1 MKAGRITVSTRQFAV
16 KEIPTPEANA
26 GEVRIK
32 VAAAGVCLSDV
43 HFLDGSISPGYLK
56 GDEVTLGHEVAGT
69 IDQVGEGV
77 RDLQIGDRVLIIAG
91 ERNQN
96 NQVTTLGFDYDGG
109 YAEYLIAKA
118 YLVVKI
124 PDNLSFEEAAIIPDA
139 VSTPWAAIS
148 STANIKAGESV
159 AVFGVGGLGIHAVQL
174 LKMIGCSK
182 VIAIDPRPDARQKA
196 LEIGADF
203 AFDPADEE
211 LKKHR
216 GLNAAFDF
224 AGVTPVRKQSL
235 SLLGEQG
242 KLVIVGIA
250 NEPITIPNDMAFTY
264 MRTQILG
271 HYGSEPHHTKELV
284 EFVKQGKLSL
294 AKSVSEIMPLDK
306 AAEALEK
313 LEKKIGNPIRIVL
326 KP

>member
-1 MKAGRITVSTRQFAV
+1 MKAGRITVSTRKFEV
-16 KEIPTPEANA
+16 KEIPTPIAGK

-32 VAAAGVCLSDV
+32 VGAAGVCLSDV
-43 HFLDGSISPGYLK
+43 HFLDGTLSPGYLK
-56 GDEVTLGHEVAGT
+56 GDEVTMGHEIAGT
-69 IDQVGEGV
+69 IETLGEGV
-77 RDLQIGDRVLIIAG
+77 HKYKVGDRVLVIAG
-91 ERNQN
+91 EYNEN
-96 NQVTTLGFDYDGG
+96 NQITTLGFDHDGV
-109 YAEYLIAKA
+109 YAEYVVTKASLI
-118 YLVVKI
+118 VKI
-124 PDNLSFEEAAIIPDA
+124 PDSLPFEEAAIIPDA

-148 STANIKAGESV
+148 TTAKIQSGETA

-182 VIAIDPRPDARQKA
+182 VIAIDPLPEARARA
-196 LEIGADF
+196 LEMGADF

-224 AGVTPVRKQSL
+224 AGVSAVRKQAL
-235 SLLGEQG
+235 SILGEAG
-242 KLVIVGIA
+242 RLVIVGIA

-271 HYGSEPHHTKELV
+271 HYGSQPHHTKELV
-284 EFVKQGKLSL
+284 EFIENGKLNLSR
-294 AKSVSEIMPLDK
+294 SISEVLPLSD
-306 AAEALEK
+306 AALALEK

>member
-1 MKAGRITVSTRQFAV
+1 MKAGRITVSTRKFEV
-16 KEIPTPEANA
+16 KEIPTPTPNH

-32 VAAAGVCLSDV
+32 VGAAGVCLSDV
-43 HFLDGSISPGYLK
+43 HFIDGTLSPGYLK

-69 IDQVGEGV
+69 IDQLGEGV
-77 RDLQIGDRVLIIAG
+77 HTYKVGDRVLVVAG
-91 ERNQN
+91 ERNEK
-96 NQVTTLGFDYDGG
+96 NQITTLGFDYDGG
-109 YAEYLIAKA
+109 YAEYVIAKA
-118 YLVVKI
+118 GLLVKI
-124 PDNLSFEEAAIIPDA
+124 PDSLPFEEAAIIPDA

-148 STANIKAGESV
+148 STAKMKNGETA

-174 LKMIGCSK
+174 LKIVGCSK
-182 VIAIDPRPDARQKA
+182 VIAIDPRPEARAKA

-203 AFDPADEE
+203 AFDPSDEE

-224 AGVTPVRKQSL
+224 AGVTPVRKQAL
-235 SLLGEQG
+235 SMLGEQG
-242 KLVIVGIA
+242 RLVIVGIA

-271 HYGSEPHHTKELV
+271 HYGSEPMHTKELV

-294 AKSVSEIMPLDK
+294 SKSISEVLPLDQ
-306 AAEALEK
+306 AALALEK

-326 KP
+326 RP

>member
-1 MKAGRITVSTRQFAV
+1 MKAGRITISTRKFAV
-16 KEIPTPEANA
+16 TEVPTPSA
-26 GEVRIK
+26 GPGQVRIK
-32 VAAAGVCLSDV
+32 VGAAGVCLSDV
-43 HFLDGSISPGYLK
+43 HLLDSTLSPGYLK

-69 IDQVGEGV
+69 IDQLGEGV
-77 RDLQIGDRVLIIAG
+77 HTYQVGDRVLVIAG
-91 ERNQN
+91 ERNEK
-96 NQVTTLGFDYDGG
+96 NQITTLGFDYDGG
-109 YAEYLIAKA
+109 YAEYVVTKAALI
-118 YLVVKI
+118 VKI
-124 PDNLSFEEAAIIPDA
+124 PDDLPFEEAAIIPDA

-148 STANIKAGESV
+148 STAKMQPGESA

-174 LKMIGCSK
+174 LKMLGCSK
-182 VIAIDPRPDARQKA
+182 VIAIDPRPDARAKA

-203 AFDPADEE
+203 AFDPSDEE

-224 AGVTPVRKQSL
+224 AGVTPVRKQAL

-242 KLVIVGIA
+242 RLVIVGIA

-271 HYGSEPHHTKELV
+271 HYGSEPVHTKELV
-284 EFVKQGKLSL
+284 EFVRAGKLNLKGSI
-294 AKSVSEIMPLDK
+294 SEVLPLDQ
-306 AAEALEK
+306 AALALEK

>member
-1 MKAGRITVSTRQFAV
+1 MKAGRITVSSRKFEV
-16 KEIPTPEANA
+16 KDVPIPAPRH

-32 VAAAGVCLSDV
+32 VGAAGVCLSDV
-43 HFLDGSISPGYLK
+43 HFLDGTLSPGYLI

-69 IDQVGEGV
+69 IDQLGEGV
-77 RDLQIGDRVLIIAG
+77 HTYQVGDRVLVIAG
-91 ERNQN
+91 ERNEK
-96 NQVTTLGFDYDGG
+96 NQITTLGFDYDGG
-109 YAEYLIAKA
+109 YAEYVVTKA
-118 YLVVKI
+118 ALLVKI
-124 PDNLSFEEAAIIPDA
+124 PDNLPFEEAAIIPDA

-148 STANIKAGESV
+148 STAKMQKGESA

-174 LKMIGCSK
+174 LKLIGASK
-182 VIAIDPRPDARQKA
+182 IIAIDPRAEARQKA

-203 AFDPADEE
+203 AFDPSDDE

-224 AGVTPVRKQSL
+224 AGVTPVRKQAL

-242 KLVIVGIA
+242 RLVIVGIA

-271 HYGSEPHHTKELV
+271 HYGSEPIHTKELV
-284 EFVKQGKLSL
+284 EFVKEGKLSL
-294 AKSVSEIMPLDK
+294 SKSVSEVLPLDQ
-306 AAEALEK
+306 AALALEK
-313 LEKKIGNPIRIVL
+313 LEKKIGNPIRLVL
-326 KP
+326 VP